1 MRLRNWCAS
10 TRGNS
15 GGDPHHAGR
24 RTLFS
29 TAYENDPITI
39 PQNAEPSP
47 SHVMPD
53 AVARNVISDA
63 SRWLSSQ
70 KISLSY

>member
-1 MRLRNWCAS
+1 M
-10 TRGNS
+10 
-15 GGDPHHAGR
+15 
-24 RTLFS
+24 FS
-29 TAYENDPITI
+29 TAYESDPITI

-63 SRWLSSQ
+63 SRWFSSS
-70 KISLSY
+70 KIALYEHGEIVSVSLEDDWGDGM